1 MHLCIFFYFLFILNF
16 LYGDYLFA
24 FIFQE
29 FERLFEYIGGFDVLY
44 RKMLACGIPTAVHLM
59 WIPLSELSVHQRISV
74 ILRFPLRFL
83 SGRWNSETVLT
94 TTNLIFDNIKEMTD
108 DIMTVIGF
116 PIVEYILP
124 NPVSLS
130 PKLAIC

>member
-29 FERLFEYIGGFDVLY
+29 FEMLFEDIGGFDVLY
-44 RKMLACGIPTAVHLM
+44 REMLACGIPTAVRLM
-59 WIPLSELSVHQRISV
+59 WIPLSELSVRQQISV
-74 ILRFPLRFL
+74 ILGFPLRFL
-83 SGRWNSETVLT
+83 SDQWNSETVLT
-94 TTNLIFDNIKEMTD
+94 TANLIFDNIKEMTD

-116 PIVEYILP
+116 PIMEYILP
-124 NPVSLS
+124 DPVSLS